1 MKTPWEIEMIPRKDK
16 WEVKMTASTGG
27 GNYILPVAS
36 S

>member
-16 WEVKMTASTGG
+16 WEVKVAGI
-27 GNYILPVAS
+27 NYVLPMAS